1 LSEDRT
7 RRRVGVISLGCAKN
21 LVDTEVMLGHLQEDG
36 FELVTDPADADTIV
50 VNTCGFIHDAREES
64 LQTILEAAELKK
76 TGKLQRL
83 LVAGCMVQRYPDQL
97 KENLPEVDGYIDL
110 DGLHTVTALAG
121 GESSPTSDLPMAGSS
136 QPVAA
141 TYLYTDATP
150 RLPATPGRSAYIK
163 IAEGCD
169 HSCSFCAIPGFRGGF
184 RSRDP
189 QSVVREARR
198 LAAGGVREVNLIAQ
212 DSSHYGK
219 DIGLDDGLA
228 QLLIALDEVQ
238 ALRWIRLH
246 YLYPNTI
253 TQNLIETMAAL
264 PRVVNYVD
272 LPLQHSHPAM
282 LKRMRR
288 GGSGEGH
295 LKLLQRFR
303 DAMDDPMLRTTLI
316 VGFPG
321 ETDEEFE
328 HLLEFVRAARFD
340 HLGVFTY
347 SHEENTPAIS
357 MTDDVPQE
365 IKEQRHD
372 RLMACQQ
379 EIRFREHDS
388 RLGQTWTVLVEGA
401 HPETEHLLVGRGP
414 GQAPDVDGQVL
425 INDGVAAPGDFVRVE
440 LTERA
445 GYDMVGRV
453 LGPA

>member
-1 LSEDRT
+1 MSDDERP
-7 RRRVGVISLGCAKN
+7 RRVGVISLGCAKN
-21 LVDTEVMLGHLQEDG
+21 LVDSEVMLGHLREQG
-36 FELVTDPADADTIV
+36 YELVIDPEDADTIV
-50 VNTCGFIHDAREES
+50 VNTCSFIHDAREES
-64 LQTILEAAELKK
+64 VQTILEAAELKK
-76 TGKLQRL
+76 TGRLQKL

-97 KENLPEVDGYIDL
+97 QENLPEVDGFIDL
-110 DGLHTVTALAG
+110 DGLHTVSTLASDAPAPG
-121 GESSPTSDLPMAGSS
+121 SDLPMA
-136 QPVAA
+136 AA
-141 TYLYTDATP
+141 SAPTPATFLYNDTTP
-150 RLPATPGRSAYIK
+150 RIPATPGASAYIK

-169 HSCSFCAIPGFRGGF
+169 HSCGFCAIPSFRGGF

-189 QSVVREARR
+189 QSVVREARK
-198 LAAGGVREVNLIAQ
+198 LAATGVREINLIAQ

-219 DIGLDDGLA
+219 DLDLDDGLT
-228 QLLIALDEVQ
+228 QLLIVLDEIK

-264 PRVVNYVD
+264 QRVVNYVD
-272 LPLQHSHPAM
+272 IPLQHSHQAM

-288 GGSGEGH
+288 GGSGAEH

-328 HLLEFVRAARFD
+328 HLLEFVRAARFN

-347 SHEENTPAIS
+347 SHEENTPAIGLS
-357 MTDDVPQE
+357 DDVPQE
-365 IKEQRHD
+365 LKEERRDQ
-372 RLMACQQ
+372 LMACQQ
-379 EIRFREHDS
+379 EIRFADDDR
-388 RLGQTWTVLVEGA
+388 RLGQVWTVLVEGA

-425 INDGVAAPGDFVRVE
+425 INEGVAAPGEFVRVE

-453 LGPA
+453 IGTA